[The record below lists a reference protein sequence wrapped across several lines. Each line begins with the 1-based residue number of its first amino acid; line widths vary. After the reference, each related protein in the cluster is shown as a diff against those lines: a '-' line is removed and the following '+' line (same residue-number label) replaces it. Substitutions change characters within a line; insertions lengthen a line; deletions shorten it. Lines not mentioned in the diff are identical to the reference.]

1 MKTRMEDELV
11 LCDLNRAEGRA
22 IDSALTQADK
32 CGFVCSFSLCVLNTD
47 QLQAARTLCLN
58 SKKTRVYFTILYIYY
73 N

>member
-1 MKTRMEDELV
+1 MRTGMEDELV

-47 QLQAARTLCLN
+47 QLQAARALCFN
-58 SKKTRVYFTILYIYY
+58 PEDKILYYIRLD
-73 N
+73 